1 MGKRFF
7 KHGELP
13 LVLLALVAE
22 RPCHGYD
29 LMAEL
34 GRLFGPAYTPSPGA
48 IYPAIEALQAEH
60 LIRGTNQNGKSV
72 YEIAPVGRDAL
83 EKRADQL
90 AALEV
95 RTGARLRNRDS
106 VDSML
111 QRFCEEVRTQRGRT
125 DPAAIER
132 VLSQAAAD
140 IASLSNNRTGSD
152 HEEG

>member
-29 LMAEL
+29 LMSEL
-34 GRLFGPAYTPSPGA
+34 DRLFPAYTPSPGA
-48 IYPAIEALQAEH
+48 IYPAIDALQAES
-60 LIRGTNQNGKSV
+60 LIRGTNENGKSV

-95 RTGARLRNRDS
+95 RTGARLRGRDS

-132 VLSQAAAD
+132 VLAQAAAD
-140 IASLSNNRTGSD
+140 IASLSNNGTGSD